1 MRKGRT
7 LSHRLVL
14 WGIVMTWAV
23 GGIVGIEGYR
33 LINRTAH
40 REAEARIQ
48 DALRVAHRAFKI
60 ELDRMPVSGEGVE
73 FASASESARSP
84 SLAALLRSTREHG
97 SANGFVLLD
106 RGLCMASG
114 KLDRSTGT
122 ATVAIRPL
130 RGEHRLPDQ
139 IRDIVFG
146 PGRDSGPALAT
157 FTIFERDVRI
167 ATNEVTALGERAVG
181 TRASAEVAACV
192 LGQGLPWNDR
202 ARVLD
207 RRTIA
212 SYEPIRS
219 VDGEVVGM
227 VYAGLDKAPYRAE
240 GRRNIVQFLSSIA
253 VLTLL
258 VSALVWWF
266 ARRVARPLG
275 GLTAAA
281 TALGAGAPKSITV
294 DPSDPREI
302 QILSETFNQMAGQIQ
317 IRTTELEV
325 SREKA
330 QKALN
335 DYLEVLA
342 FVAHELRS
350 PLAGARMQ
358 LTTIDEGYVGEVSAA
373 MKRPLAALRRAL
385 DYGLEVARSFNQL
398 VRGESE
404 RFRAQPVEIK
414 DFGGEVVRLAM
425 EDFESAAATRGM
437 TLMFDAGAER
447 LRGDPDLLR
456 VVMDNLIGNAIKYG
470 REGSTV
476 QVSMRRTA
484 DGLRVEV
491 RNEGVGVAPDK
502 IGRLFQKFYRV
513 HDPATESAKGTG
525 VGLYLVRRFVELHG
539 GVVGVESEY
548 GSWIAFWF
556 QIPDGV
562 AGAAP

>member
-1 MRKGRT
+1 
-7 LSHRLVL
+7 
-14 WGIVMTWAV
+14 
-23 GGIVGIEGYR
+23 
-33 LINRTAH
+33 
-40 REAEARIQ
+40 
-48 DALRVAHRAFKI
+48 
-60 ELDRMPVSGEGVE
+60 
-73 FASASESARSP
+73 
-84 SLAALLRSTREHG
+84 
-97 SANGFVLLD
+97 
-106 RGLCMASG
+106 
-114 KLDRSTGT
+114 
-122 ATVAIRPL
+122 
-130 RGEHRLPDQ
+130 
-139 IRDIVFG
+139 
-146 PGRDSGPALAT
+146 
-157 FTIFERDVRI
+157 
-167 ATNEVTALGERAVG
+167 
-181 TRASAEVAACV
+181 
-192 LGQGLPWNDR
+192 
-202 ARVLD
+202 
-207 RRTIA
+207 
-212 SYEPIRS
+212 
-219 VDGEVVGM
+219 
-227 VYAGLDKAPYRAE
+227 
-240 GRRNIVQFLSSIA
+240 
-253 VLTLL
+253 
-258 VSALVWWF
+258 
-266 ARRVARPLG
+266 
-275 GLTAAA
+275 
-281 TALGAGAPKSITV
+281 
-294 DPSDPREI
+294 
-302 QILSETFNQMAGQIQ
+302 
-317 IRTTELEV
+317 
-325 SREKA
+325 
-330 QKALN
+330 
-335 DYLEVLA
+335 
-342 FVAHELRS
+342 
-350 PLAGARMQ
+350 
-358 LTTIDEGYVGEVSAA
+358 